1 MRARVRPSNL
11 PHSPRSLR
19 AGRCNTLWQRQGC
32 QGVAWAAGI
41 LPSESQIFGKK
52 PALFSTFVVMGG
64 VPMKDVLQKLTRHEE
79 LTSDELFNVIRAIDA
94 GEVSDVQIAGF
105 LVSLLMKGPTVP
117 EIAAIAQA
125 MRAHCDQIAPKV
137 SAPLI
142 DTCGTGGGLSTFNIS
157 TSVAL
162 VAAAAGIPVAKHGS
176 RSISSLSGSADV
188 LESLGVEINL
198 SPKSVEQLISEVG
211 IGFMYAP
218 LFHPVMHKV
227 LPPEQALG
235 IKTIFYTIIGPL
247 INPAGANRHILGV
260 YRPELVDVVADV
272 ASQLG
277 YDHALIVHGLDGL
290 DEISLLG
297 PTQVAEVKGGSVKK
311 YQVSPEDF
319 GFERAT
325 LEDIKTG
332 EPGVNAQILR
342 SIFAG
347 EERGHKRN
355 AVVLNAAGALVVGGK
370 AGDLHEGVRLAEQIL
385 DDGKAEAKL
394 QELVAASQR
403 LPKAS

>member
-1 MRARVRPSNL
+1 
-11 PHSPRSLR
+11 
-19 AGRCNTLWQRQGC
+19 
-32 QGVAWAAGI
+32 
-41 LPSESQIFGKK
+41 
-52 PALFSTFVVMGG
+52 
-64 VPMKDVLQKLTRHEE
+64 MKEVLQKLTRREDLTPEE
-79 LTSDELFNVIRAIDA
+79 IYNVIHAIDQ

-117 EIAAIAQA
+117 EIAAIARA
-125 MRAHCDQIAPKV
+125 MRDHCDQIAPKV
-137 SAPLI
+137 SGELI

-157 TSVAL
+157 TGVAI
-162 VAAAAGIPVAKHGS
+162 VAAGAGIPVAKHGS

-198 SPKSVEQLISEVG
+198 SPGSVEQLISEVG

-260 YRPELVDVVADV
+260 YQPGLVDVVADV
-272 ASQLG
+272 ASQLD
-277 YDHALIVHGLDGL
+277 YDHALVVHGLDGL

-297 PTQVAEVKGGSVKK
+297 PTQVAEVKGGTVTK
-311 YQVSPEDF
+311 YQVAPEDF

-332 EPGVNAQILR
+332 MPEVNATILR
-342 SIFAG
+342 AIFAG

-355 AVVLNAAGALVVGGK
+355 AVVLNAASALVVGGK
-370 AGDLHEGVRLAEQIL
+370 ATDLHEGVRLAEEIIDQ
-385 DDGKAEAKL
+385 GKAQAKL
-394 QELVAASQR
+394 EELIEASQR